1 MELEGM
7 GEKSAD
13 NLLEAIEKSKTRPL
27 ARLIFALGIR
37 HVGAEMA
44 GVLAQKFNDLDA
56 LALAT
61 REWLKA
67 KATRE
72 KLKAKATREKLKA
85 KATREKLKA
94 KDTREK
100 LKALATREKLKAKDT
115 REKLKALATGEKLR
129 AKDAREKL
137 KALATGEKL
146 RAKDTREKLKALATG
161 EKLRALAAKE
171 KLKALAAKENLMSI
185 DTVGPKI
192 AESIAA
198 FLEQKENKRI
208 IQRLKDAGV
217 NLKAEKAKPEG
228 LPLSGMEFVI
238 TGRLEAFS
246 RQEAEARVKALG
258 GTAKDNVTRNT
269 TYLVVGEEPGTSK
282 LNQADRLNTER
293 LTEAAFVRKIGE
305 RQQTFWASSEG
316 GKLI

>member
-1 MELEGM
+1 
-7 GEKSAD
+7 
-13 NLLEAIEKSKTRPL
+13 
-27 ARLIFALGIR
+27 
-37 HVGAEMA
+37 
-44 GVLAQKFNDLDA
+44 VLAQKFNDLDA
-56 LALAT
+56 LDKAT
-61 REWLKA
+61 RERLKA
-67 KATRE
+67 KATIERLKTKATRERLKAKATREGLKAKATREKLKALTTRE

-85 KATREKLKA
+85 
-94 KDTREK
+94 
-100 LKALATREKLKAKDT
+100 LATREKL
-115 REKLKALATGEKLR
+115 
-129 AKDAREKL
+129 
-137 KALATGEKL
+137 
-146 RAKDTREKLKALATG
+146 
-161 EKLRALAAKE
+161 
-171 KLKALAAKENLMSI
+171 MST
-185 DTVGPKI
+185 DNVGPKI
-192 AESIAA
+192 DDSIIA
-198 FLEQKENKRI
+198 FFEQKENKRI

-316 GKLI
+316 EKLI

>member
-1 MELEGM
+1 
-7 GEKSAD
+7 
-13 NLLEAIEKSKTRPL
+13 
-27 ARLIFALGIR
+27 
-37 HVGAEMA
+37 
-44 GVLAQKFNDLDA
+44 
-56 LALAT
+56 
-61 REWLKA
+61 
-67 KATRE
+67 
-72 KLKAKATREKLKA
+72 
-85 KATREKLKA
+85 
-94 KDTREK
+94 
-100 LKALATREKLKAKDT
+100 
-115 REKLKALATGEKLR
+115 
-129 AKDAREKL
+129 
-137 KALATGEKL
+137 
-146 RAKDTREKLKALATG
+146 
-161 EKLRALAAKE
+161 
-171 KLKALAAKENLMSI
+171 MSI

-198 FLEQKENKRI
+198 FFGQKENKRI
-208 IQRLKDAGV
+208 IRRLKDAGV

-246 RQEAEARVKALG
+246 RKEAETKIKSLG

-316 GKLI
+316 EKLI